1 MQQGRCMGAV
11 CRRDTHREPVIT
23 TVNKNRIV
31 LVIFP
36 APRFGSRFLLMMT
49 EQFSDNVPDHV
60 LDEPARA
67 SYPALPAFYE
77 DDANRQAF
85 AAWQAQRQSKA
96 T

>member
-1 MQQGRCMGAV
+1 
-11 CRRDTHREPVIT
+11 
-23 TVNKNRIV
+23 
-31 LVIFP
+31 
-36 APRFGSRFLLMMT
+36 MMT